1 MVERRLQKIGEVSH
15 YYHKVGV
22 AVVELNKLMSV
33 GDRILISGSSTN
45 IEQEIKSMQ
54 IEHKNIVK
62 ASSGKS
68 VGLKVEGRVR
78 KKDIVYKITK

>member
-1 MVERRLQKIGEVSH
+1 MVERRLKKIGEVSH
-15 YYHKVGV
+15 YYHKIGV
-22 AVVELNKLMSV
+22 AVIELNKPMSV
-33 GDRILISGSSTN
+33 GDRILISGSTTN

-68 VGLKVEGRVR
+68 VGLKVKGRVR
-78 KKDIVYKITK
+78 KKDIVYKITQ